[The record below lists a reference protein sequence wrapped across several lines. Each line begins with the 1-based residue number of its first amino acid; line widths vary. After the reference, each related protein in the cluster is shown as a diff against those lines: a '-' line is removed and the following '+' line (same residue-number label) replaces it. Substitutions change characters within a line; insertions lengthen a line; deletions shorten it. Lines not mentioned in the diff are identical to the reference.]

1 MRRTCPRAQGSG
13 NVPCRLFR
21 KNDHSGSGV
30 RSIRGWYGEFRE
42 FATGVAIRPWHALDI
57 ELSKIFVTTEVLSI
71 CLHHGN
77 PIDTLSRGRD
87 SNTKPPAASSSN
99 VLLVSHRILFVR
111 IPHQLRQ
118 LPSALP
124 GVTGLLS
131 KKCMSLIEDLLEPVK
146 TAIWDILLR

>member
-1 MRRTCPRAQGSG
+1 MCRCPGRAATCPRAQGSG
-13 NVPCRLFR
+13 NVRCRLFR

-42 FATGVAIRPWHALDI
+42 FATGMAIRPWHALDI

-77 PIDTLSRGRD
+77 PIDTHSRGRD

-99 VLLVSHRILFVR
+99 AEASVDLEYRTARSRVLA
-111 IPHQLRQ
+111 IPRG
-118 LPSALP
+118 LPITEERRS
-124 GVTGLLS
+124 LLS
-131 KKCMSLIEDLLEPVK
+131 
-146 TAIWDILLR
+146 